1 MKYIKSGQFI
11 IIGVLAFTILFMSIG
26 FAAYSQTLNIQGT
39 TTVNAVKW
47 SVHWK
52 ANSLAVQN
60 DSVSLTNSS
69 LSDTDVTFTAT
80 LEKPGDKVHF
90 KVTAINDGDFNAKL
104 SAITMTS
111 LTSAQAKYLTYTIKY
126 AGTTYSSS
134 ASSLNVSLP
143 ATSGSNEA
151 EVEVTATYIQ
161 PENSSDL
168 PASNVNITLSAYFDY
183 DQVV

>member
-1 MKYIKSGQFI
+1 M
-11 IIGVLAFTILFMSIG
+11 IIGVLTFAILFMSVG
-26 FAAYSQTLNIQGT
+26 FATYSQTLNIQGT
-39 TTVNAVKW
+39 VDVNAVKW
-47 SVHWK
+47 SIRWK
-52 ANSLAVQN
+52 TNSLAVQN
-60 DSVSLTNSS
+60 DSVSLTTSS

-111 LTSAQAKYLTYTIKY
+111 LTTAQAKYLTYSVKY
-126 AGTTYSSS
+126 AGTTYTSSTS
-134 ASSLNVSLP
+134 GLNVSLP

-161 PENSSDL
+161 PENSNDL
-168 PASNVNITLSAYFDY
+168 PASNVTITLSASFDY